1 MTNATTTE
9 PMAREMFQN
18 REWRTCSGCGERI
31 MKSRHAYRYANGEV
45 RCTECPAPA
54 PVVAAPVAPA
64 PVASARTNRYAARCA
79 CCGREVPANS
89 GVLASTF
96 NDDTERTVWTV
107 RHADAAVCARWLADD
122 RAAARTIYAHDV
134 ATRTND

>member
-9 PMAREMFQN
+9 TMAREMFQN
-18 REWRTCSGCGERI
+18 RERRHCPGCGERI
-31 MKSRHAYRYANGEV
+31 MKSHLAYRYANGEV
-45 RCTECPAPA
+45 RCLECPAP
-54 PVVAAPVAPA
+54 VAAPVVVAAPA
-64 PVASARTNRYAARCA
+64 PVAAARTNRYAARCA

-89 GVLASTF
+89 GVLSSTF

>member
-1 MTNATTTE
+1 MTATTNGTMGYETFQNHERRHCPGCNKRIMRSTNA
-9 PMAREMFQN
+9 R
-18 REWRTCSGCGERI
+18 
-31 MKSRHAYRYANGEV
+31 RYANGEV
-45 RCTECPAPA
+45 RCTECPAP
-54 PVVAAPVAPA
+54 VAAPVVVAAPA

-107 RHADAAVCARWLADD
+107 RHADATVCARWLADD
-122 RAAARTIYAHDV
+122 RADARTIHAHDV